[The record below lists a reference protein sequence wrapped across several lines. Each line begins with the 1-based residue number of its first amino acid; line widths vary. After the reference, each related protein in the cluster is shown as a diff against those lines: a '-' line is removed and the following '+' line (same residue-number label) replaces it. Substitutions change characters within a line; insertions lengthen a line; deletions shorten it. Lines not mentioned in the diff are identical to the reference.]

1 MDEVGE
7 DGHRTEQGRE
17 REVRPVADAVPASI
31 ASADD
36 PERTRR
42 DHQIEEHLER
52 PPTLRVVGDEPEDV
66 VVSGDEEGVGGEGD
80 KRDDCD
86 DGGGGTRHGGLL
98 REFGR
103 RRLGRSARIGRR
115 RTVRRV
121 SVSCGALDVATV
133 SGLAHD
139 LPGKVLAP
147 LVRYKWSGR

>member
-66 VVSGDEEGVGGEGD
+66 VVSGDEEGVGREGD

-98 REFGR
+98 SGSGAVGGAGARGSDADGR
-103 RRLGRSARIGRR
+103 FVVSACLV
-115 RTVRRV
+115 VR
-121 SVSCGALDVATV
+121 
-133 SGLAHD
+133 
-139 LPGKVLAP
+139 
-147 LVRYKWSGR
+147 WM